1 MPEDRDD
8 ELAELLADED
18 RVRDVLLAAV
28 DGQLVPPARTDL
40 AQIVQRGKRRARMQ
54 VLAAS
59 AAAVVLIAAVA
70 LGASVLAHWNGSNQV
85 STANG
90 SSTALPVTSQT
101 ITTTPNQPA
110 MPVFADDA
118 SQPICLYPGLAA
130 DAQKWVPLNDKQ
142 GSLFVSILSSYA
154 IGPVAGVSPDAIKVL
169 AARGGAVA
177 AQSVEIYAHGQ
188 LNLVTITATAYSGA
202 AAVNAATDSRQEN
215 MPKACTGTFIPR
227 TIGKPPLINEYVV
240 PAPHSATGASDYLRA
255 QLYES
260 GGIRYDVTEV
270 VNPSNVPDY
279 IAQKLAPTGKALPT
293 PVDLPPALTANEL
306 AEIAVQVGS
315 YS

>member
-40 AQIVQRGKRRARMQ
+40 AEIVQRGKRRARMQ

-85 STANG
+85 SSANG

-118 SQPICLYPGLAA
+118 SQPTCLYPGLAA
-130 DAQKWVPLNDKQ
+130 DAQKWVPLDDKQ
-142 GSLFVSILSSYA
+142 SSLFVSVLSSYA
-154 IGPVAGVSPDAIKVL
+154 LGPAAQVSPDASKVL
-169 AARGGAVA
+169 AAQGGAVA

-188 LNLVTITATAYSGA
+188 LNLVTISASAYSGA
-202 AAVNAATDSRQEN
+202 ATVDAARDSRQEN
-215 MPKACTGTFIPR
+215 IPKACTGTFIPR
-227 TIGKPPLINEYVV
+227 TVGKMPLANEFVVTDPRSTTGEPGYVRV
-240 PAPHSATGASDYLRA
+240 
-255 QLYES
+255 QLYDS
-260 GGIRYDVTEV
+260 NGIRYDVTEV

-279 IAQKLAPTGKALPT
+279 ITQKLMPSGKSLPAT
-293 PVDLPPALTANEL
+293 LGLPPALTASEL
-306 AEIAVQVGS
+306 VNIAVEVGS